1 MEDLAAAIGHGGAEA
16 APASGQRRRLGC
28 VACPAHSWVFELS
41 TGACITNRATR
52 PARVHRTLIDED
64 GVVSVSVRA
73 VHPAQEDADEVAS
86 IPKAAADRI
95 QLDMVAKAL
104 ARKFPDSDSDES
116 ESVER

>member
-16 APASGQRRRLGC
+16 APASWQRRRLWC

-64 GVVSVSVRA
+64 GMVSVSVRA
-73 VHPAQEDADEVAS
+73 VHPAKEDADEVAS

-116 ESVER
+116 ESE